1 KSDVSE
7 IGSTN
12 GSRLSAGAASF
23 VLAAVGVCLCTG
35 LFASGFLLSRTELRN
50 RSACREATAGFAG
63 RGDLRDGC
71 WLPRRFDR
79 VMLLLVDALRF
90 DFLRPNRSLAN
101 RHHWAGNV
109 LAVDE
114 LQQSRPRHAFVAHV
128 EADAPTTT
136 LQRLKALLTGTLPTF
151 IDASAN
157 FGGAALREDNLIDQL
172 LGGAA
177 NRTAVFMGDDTWLS
191 LLPGRFQRAYPF
203 PSFSIHDLDTVDRG
217 VERHL
222 AEELQR
228 TDWQLLVAHVLGVDH
243 CGHRYGPEH
252 PEMRRKLRE
261 VDALIRAMLQ
271 RMDNRTLLVV
281 LGDHGMTTG
290 GDHGG
295 GSEDE
300 IDAGVALVSNSRPLL
315 GPEDALAMRQQ
326 PPRLSQI
333 DLVPTLA
340 LLLGAPIP
348 FSSLGAVP
356 PALFASPGD
365 RGAGARDA
373 LTVNARQV
381 MRFLET
387 YQAAY
392 ADLPATRLAELR
404 ADAAAAIGSD
414 VEGMRRLLDDVKD
427 ACRSVWARFDEP
439 AIGLALTAFAVCLA
453 FGGAFFA
460 GPDGG
465 KGRLATGF
473 AVAIAACA
481 AAFAGRAAL
490 PPALVWG
497 LPASALLGGAA
508 SLAARLLAA
517 SAAEAPPP
525 DTGARLSQ
533 VTSFACAL
541 TAGFASLSPLSNSF
555 IISEPSCLL
564 YLLQTLLLLQA
575 AVTCVAALRRARA
588 DGLWRKPVK
597 SLIGHPCAI
606 SALLHAA
613 AAICLRLAF
622 GFTTCREEAR
632 GAGWCSDADDWLAA
646 SAAVSSQSPLL
657 SCVLALLAFLAAFRW
672 WLRRCGNFN
681 GYSPAVLALS
691 YLPVPIGLCAIIH
704 WVLQAAGSP
713 ASPLLL
719 RIGLALA
726 TAAVFILLLAPSTA
740 HLERRPATSRRLQ
753 AIANAL
759 ARGYDLAEV
768 APALCRDL
776 LGDSGEDSDNQ
787 HRGYG
792 MRFMYRTAACGL
804 LLFACLAALL
814 LAGHRA
820 VPALLLCAAAAAL
833 HAELRSAQLRLGQG
847 RPLAKL
853 AGWPDIVFLLLL
865 GWAAFYAC
873 GLQPS
878 LSAIRWDP
886 AFIAYSAE
894 TSGSAGRFF
903 GGVLILSGM
912 FWGQLL
918 ATMAAPLLLLL
929 LPLTAGHLPF
939 VARPKWRRL
948 LPDQSSGDFLLTDL
962 PPGTLA
968 GAAAGVFARLL
979 LLAACLALGSM
990 AAAGWHRRHL
1000 MAWKVFAPRMMF
1012 GVIGCAATAVGAGAG
1027 LLCAVCIDR
1036 GVRRWV
1042 KQALKE

>member
-1 KSDVSE
+1 FQSEEGIKSDVSE

-23 VLAAVGVCLCTG
+23 VLAAVGVCLCTS
-35 LFASGFLLSRTELRN
+35 LFASGFLLSRTELHN

-101 RHHWAGNV
+101 RHYWAGNV

-315 GPEDALAMRQQ
+315 GPEDALALRQQ

-365 RGAGARDA
+365 RGARARDA

-392 ADLPATRLAELR
+392 ADLPAARLAKLR

-465 KGRLATGF
+465 KGRLAAGF

-575 AVTCVAALRRARA
+575 AATCVAALRRARA
-588 DGLWRKPVK
+588 DGLWRKPCK
-597 SLIGHPCAI
+597 SLIGHPRPA
-606 SALLHAA
+606 AL
-613 AAICLRLAF
+613 
-622 GFTTCREEAR
+622 
-632 GAGWCSDADDWLAA
+632 
-646 SAAVSSQSPLL
+646 AVSPPCCLACWRCSP
-657 SCVLALLAFLAAFRW
+657 SLAAFRW

-726 TAAVFILLLAPSTA
+726 TAGVFILLLAPSTA

-753 AIANAL
+753 AIADAL

-804 LLFACLAALL
+804 LLFACLAVLL

-847 RPLAKL
+847 RPLAEL

-918 ATMAAPLLLLL
+918 AAMAAPLLLLL

-1027 LLCAVCIDR
+1027 LLCA
-1036 GVRRWV
+1036 
-1042 KQALKE
+1042 